1 MVSVSDQHL
10 PEESMVPVSPSYNI
24 ELDESVQWMLQ
35 SPHEQDYVLR
45 KLSDKSVNGLPL
57 IQGELVIAGSQTREE
72 FPLAEKY
79 PVHFRKTYYP
89 ICFHQD
95 PRREFDNQLAASKII
110 DAPPPIGSS
119 RTTFRSCFQPGIPFD
134 RLSPL
139 GIEPEEQ
146 NIQVANDLDTA
157 AAIGLWFLLESVYGQ
172 VLRLHE
178 NGFAHGDLF
187 LHNVIISRAPIA
199 AHLIDFELAIR
210 RDGDLDE
217 QAWRE
222 KCAADLAEIFRHAA
236 YLQCFLGRQGAGLGD
251 ASLGALPGLLGDAD
265 RFLRAI
271 SRNSV
276 RQ

>member
-1 MVSVSDQHL
+1 MI
-10 PEESMVPVSPSYNI
+10 PVSPSYQI
-24 ELDESVQWMLQ
+24 ELDESVQWMLH

-45 KLSDKSVNGLPL
+45 KLSEKSVNGLPL
-57 IQGELVIAGSQTREE
+57 IQGELVIAGTETRKA

-95 PRREFDNQLAASKII
+95 PQREFDNQLAASTII
-110 DAPPPIGSS
+110 DAPPPIGCS
-119 RTTFRSCFQPGIPFD
+119 RTTFRSCFQPGVPFD

-146 NIQVANDLDTA
+146 NIQVASDLDTA
-157 AAIGLWFLLESVYGQ
+157 EAIGLWYLLESVYAQ

-199 AHLIDFELAIR
+199 AHLIDFELAVR
-210 RDGDLDE
+210 RDDDLDE
-217 QAWRE
+217 QPWRE
-222 KCAADLAEIFRHAA
+222 QCAADLAEIFKHAA

-251 ASLGALPGLLGDAD
+251 ASLEALPSLVGDAESILARD
-265 RFLRAI
+265 LPQLRPPI
-271 SRNSV
+271 GK
-276 RQ
+276 